1 MQIHRLPLVLALKF
15 YGLALVPYIAGAHC
29 PLFYALRRTRMNLEF
44 MRVFTYLFIYFVFC
58 FVFFSFRIRCDPIH
72 FIILFISPSFVSFH
86 FLIVPLGFVAQLGFS
101 IESQWV
107 YFVLFVFNEC
117 NSKSTHRPLL
127 AL

>member
-86 FLIVPLGFVAQLGFS
+86 FLIVPLWFCCPIRIFYRKPMG
-101 IESQWV
+101 
-107 YFVLFVFNEC
+107 LFRFI
-117 NSKSTHRPLL
+117 RF
-127 AL
+127 